1 MAIDNI
7 SRQPIQQSLTASG
20 NINTDANVV
29 VCDATSVAIT
39 ATLFTSPG
47 DGALHQVV
55 VTKTDASANAV
66 TVTDSTYTYTLTAQ
80 NDAVTCR
87 LNEAGAWFGV
97 SGYDSSGTGDFEGP
111 ASAVSGNLVSF
122 NGTSGKIGQDSGVA
136 SSGVFLSTSLL
147 RKEVTA
153 DVTNATATMANLTDL
168 SVTLAAAGIY
178 VGEMIVKCNDSTAAE
193 GIAFDFDGGAAT
205 MTAFAAGAG
214 VLTGGT
220 TVASVTT
227 STAIATDLV
236 WTTITGETWITIR
249 MGFTANAGGTFIPRF
264 CQGTAH
270 SAGTATVSRGSYLVL
285 NKVG

>member
-1 MAIDNI
+1 MWW
-7 SRQPIQQSLTASG
+7 
-20 NINTDANVV
+20 
-29 VCDATSVAIT
+29 CATPPGAIT
-39 ATLFTSPG
+39 ATLYTSPG

-66 TVTDSTYTYTLTAQ
+66 SVTDGTFTYSLTAQ

-153 DVTNATATMANLTDL
+153 DVTNATATMSQPDRPLGD
-168 SVTLAAAGIY
+168 SRAAGIY
-178 VGEMIVKCNDSTAAE
+178 VGEMIVKCSDSTAAE
-193 GIAFDFDGGAAT
+193 GIA
-205 MTAFAAGAG
+205 
-214 VLTGGT
+214 L
-220 TVASVTT
+220 T
-227 STAIATDLV
+227 STAV
-236 WTTITGETWITIR
+236 R
-249 MGFTANAGGTFIPRF
+249 PR
-264 CQGTAH
+264 
-270 SAGTATVSRGSYLVL
+270 
-285 NKVG
+285 